1 MLPYYMKHFFNEDGT
16 PICISAKFSKP
27 LLPLQKH
34 MKLTINMHDLI
45 NKKRIKNSEEFSV
58 ARTRQYKD
66 TTSDWEIRN
75 TPTQIKYTIATTP
88 VNGVVFD
95 SKHYKSMESI
105 FFTQENLTVSAK
117 RKLRKTMNDINHANI
132 EYYENQIYENEQYLK
147 LFYRLYNGIKNKN
160 TYIMAQDENT
170 MELFANP
177 PTLTLYEEF
186 FANSEFLDYIQ
197 FTEIYNKKSF
207 DETTPINEIRT
218 EMKIVKSLYEKLK
231 KKSDILQIP
240 VCKSIVQDIEDYEKK
255 VEASNTIENTEYTF
269 KTVDDKECMHD
280 VLMTYVSG
288 SNKKDTDEFI
298 YHYGFDAVPFCT
310 DTVEK
315 MRFIDFFRDFVKAK
329 KLTQKE
335 QFGQQDVDTYSY
347 TNILLM
353 YELEMTKL
361 GEDTKQNPYKKLV
374 KLLMN
379 TYDKTTSYALNIEK
393 RPDCVFGTFIY
404 EYIKELIIAKYLA
417 TREKHL
423 LRLFYEIFS
432 IDHPG
437 NRPTQTIYYDPM
449 FDDYDE
455 PRETPTYE
463 GYFYNSTEALDRRFI
478 ETGYTFNNKYIV
490 NKADVMEIF
499 CNICDKLDILDNG
512 CKFNEELEICEKGYF
527 ATPRGSSTR
536 SLSSSSSPSSMN
548 KTRKNKSPK

>member
-1 MLPYYMKHFFNEDGT
+1 MLPHYMKHFFNEDGT
-16 PICISAKFSKP
+16 PICISAKFDKP

-34 MKLTINMHDLI
+34 MKLTINMHDVI
-45 NKKRIKNSEEFSV
+45 NKKIIKKSEEFRV
-58 ARTRQYKD
+58 ARARQYKE
-66 TTSDWEIRN
+66 TTSDWEIIN

-117 RKLRKTMNDINHANI
+117 RKLRETMNNINHANI

-160 TYIMAQDENT
+160 TYIVAQDTNT
-170 MELFANP
+170 MELFAKP
-177 PTLTLYEEF
+177 PTLILYEEF

-197 FTEIYNKKSF
+197 FTEIYSKKSF
-207 DETTPINEIRT
+207 DESTPINEIQT

-231 KKSDILQIP
+231 KKSEIPKIPACEDIIYE
-240 VCKSIVQDIEDYEKK
+240 IEDYEKL
-255 VEASNTIENTEYTF
+255 VETSNTIENTAYTF
-269 KTVDDKECMHD
+269 KTVDDKECMHN

-288 SNKKDTDEFI
+288 SKETDVDEFI
-298 YHYGFDAVPFCT
+298 YHYGFDAAPFCT

-315 MRFIDFFRDFVKAK
+315 MRFIEFFRNFVKAK
-329 KLTQKE
+329 KSTQKE
-335 QFGQQDVDTYSY
+335 RFGPQDIDTYSY

-353 YELEMTKL
+353 YELEMTKHR
-361 GEDTKQNPYKKLV
+361 EDVKQNPYKILI

-393 RPDCVFGTFIY
+393 RPDCEFGTFIY
-404 EYIKELIIAKYLA
+404 EYMKELVITKYLA
-417 TREKHL
+417 TRENHL

-432 IDHPG
+432 TDHPG

-463 GYFYNSTEALDRRFI
+463 GYFYNSTEALAGRFI
-478 ETGYTFNNKYIV
+478 VQGYKFNNKYIV

-512 CKFNEELEICEKGYF
+512 CKFDEELDICEKGYF

-536 SLSSSSSPSSMN
+536 SSSSPSPTMN
-548 KTRKNKSPK
+548 KTRKKKKSK